1 MRGRSQRRLGDF
13 QSRNQEVN
21 YEIHQEK
28 NIKDGVSL
36 DSGMGKEEF
45 GLDLCLRKS
54 KWRCRLGCW
63 KEISGVCG
71 SKLDYLGR
79 ELRTL
84 LLGPQEFR
92 MQEEED
98 GDSGKDF
105 KVKKDHR

>member
-13 QSRNQEVN
+13 QSRNQDVN

-71 SKLDYLGR
+71 SKLDYLGG

-84 LLGPQEFR
+84 LLGPQ
-92 MQEEED
+92 
-98 GDSGKDF
+98 DSGCRKRRMGIQG
-105 KVKKDHR
+105 KILR